1 MRVVPWFPAWAVSF
15 SSTIEDVPS
24 LISKINKFRPDD
36 RWVMVSFDVIASEVH
51 LWSVW
56 HKARVN
62 EDRGSMVARDL
73 GAEFLRIVSGT
84 RQIST
89 AIDRSGVSNG
99 TARLGYFVF
108 PN

>member
-1 MRVVPWFPAWAVSF
+1 M
-15 SSTIEDVPS
+15 PS

-89 AIDRSGVSNG
+89 AI
-99 TARLGYFVF
+99 
-108 PN
+108 